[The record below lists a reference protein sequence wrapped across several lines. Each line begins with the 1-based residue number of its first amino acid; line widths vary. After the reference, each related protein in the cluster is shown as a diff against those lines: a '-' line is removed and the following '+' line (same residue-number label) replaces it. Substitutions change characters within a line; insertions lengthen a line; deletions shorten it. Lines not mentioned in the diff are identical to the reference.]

1 MPSISRSHFDP
12 GVVAR
17 SGIGIADGVKEELAI
32 GVVADG
38 DILHR
43 KLPFVWCKTKL
54 RKYFHAGRFTP
65 TVVFRKREI
74 HEFITIYYQ
83 K

>member
-12 GVVAR
+12 GVVAQ
-17 SGIGIADGVKEELAI
+17 SGIGITDGVEQELTI